1 MSRCDVIAE
10 ALVMGEPLTADDQ
23 AHVDGCAACQ
33 GLTALP
39 GLLAASASAA
49 PPRPGFSARMMAAA
63 RERIGQRRRRR
74 FATFTFALAA
84 AAASAVAADRR
95 FIRHDQ
101 PPRQAGDRADD
112 GADDDP
118 APDEL
123 PVSAA
128 LESAQIDSY
137 DRAMAPV
144 APWDDIEQSV
154 RNDNALRRKGGHP

>member
-1 MSRCDVIAE
+1 MSRCDGIAE
-10 ALVMGEPLTADDQ
+10 ALVMGDPLTADDQ
-23 AHVDGCAACQ
+23 THVDGCTACQ

-84 AAASAVAADRR
+84 AAASAVAVDRR
-95 FIRHDQ
+95 FIRHHEQ
-101 PPRQAGDRADD
+101 PRQAGGSDRL
-112 GADDDP
+112 P
-118 APDEL
+118 TPDEL
-123 PVSAA
+123 PVPAA

-137 DRAMAPV
+137 DHAMAPV